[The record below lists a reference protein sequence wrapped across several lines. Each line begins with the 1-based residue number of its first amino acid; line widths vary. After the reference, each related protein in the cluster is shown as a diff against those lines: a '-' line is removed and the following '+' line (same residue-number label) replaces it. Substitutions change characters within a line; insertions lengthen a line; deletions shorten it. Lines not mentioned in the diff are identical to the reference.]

1 MNRLVVRHEEEVR
14 LEHANFLGDSGP
26 ALPAAGGCG
35 SGDRPHAA
43 RSGRPLRSNAEPLTD
58 ADLLDKL
65 RSFGIDLDREGLSK
79 LCEGALSAEE
89 VACELLDSHG
99 LGDDVEAD
107 WIWISLVTLWQRW
120 WPDRVCLEFLDDK
133 VHEGD
138 EGEGRGERGEGEGD
152 EGDEAA
158 QAPIWLDA
166 WSDVLRLCDATG
178 ISSIAEFD
186 ARFPMTQSLY
196 NWNQDLQNTLWNA
209 GLRDHELL
217 LARIGVCE
225 EALRRFPGEDQLMT
239 ENCRRALAESYFE
252 AGLTGK
258 AEELYTAW
266 LAADP
271 GWGWGWIGWA
281 DCYSAGWRES
291 RDYGRAEELLR
302 RGYAVPEVRDQAD
315 IASRLRDLCQE
326 TGRPGEAHE
335 FADLARQLRG
345 KTPAVSMSRRPELA
359 DGHHGPAALRQT
371 TRLDFGPE
379 GLPLNQFDDVM
390 QALRAQPSRFH
401 RDPVRRLVRP
411 KSAGM
416 HRAPAEARRSSKSAA
431 APAPGEL
438 TAGRYPS
445 ASMMLTCG
453 NTI

>member
-1 MNRLVVRHEEEVR
+1 MSGTVRCRAGNR
-14 LEHANFLGDSGP
+14 D
-26 ALPAAGGCG
+26 AAGRPGTNRK
-35 SGDRPHAA
+35 SVWSMQISWVTLDRLCQQQAGADPVIGRMLT
-43 RSGRPLRSNAEPLTD
+43 RSGRPLRSNAEQLTD

-133 VHEGD
+133 VQAGY
-138 EGEGRGERGEGEGD
+138 D

-178 ISSIAEFD
+178 IRSIAEFD

-196 NWNQDLQNTLWNA
+196 NWSQDLQNTLWNA

-225 EALRRFPGEDQLMT
+225 EALRRFPREDQLMT

-252 AGLTGK
+252 AGLTSK

-335 FADLARQLRG
+335 FADLARQLRR
-345 KTPAVSMSRRPELA
+345 KAPAVSMSRRPELA
-359 DGHHGPAALRQT
+359 DGDHGPAALRQT

-390 QALRAQPSRFH
+390 QALRAQPSGSPRSGSPA
-401 RDPVRRLVRP
+401 RATKVGRNAPCP
-411 KSAGM
+411 CGSAKKFKKCCG
-416 HRAPAEARRSSKSAA
+416 STL
-431 APAPGEL
+431 PG
-438 TAGRYPS
+438 S
-445 ASMMLTCG
+445 
-453 NTI
+453 

>member
-1 MNRLVVRHEEEVR
+1 MSGTVRCR
-14 LEHANFLGDSGP
+14 AGSRD
-26 ALPAAGGCG
+26 AAGRPGTNRK
-35 SGDRPHAA
+35 SVWSMQISWVTLDRLCQQQAGADPVIGRMLT
-43 RSGRPLRSNAEPLTD
+43 RSGRPLRSNAEQLTD

-79 LCEGALSAEE
+79 LCEGAPSAEE

-133 VHEGD
+133 VQAGY
-138 EGEGRGERGEGEGD
+138 D

-178 ISSIAEFD
+178 IRSIAEFD

-196 NWNQDLQNTLWNA
+196 NWSQDLQNTLWNA

-225 EALRRFPGEDQLMT
+225 EALRRFPREDQLMT

-315 IASRLRDLCQE
+315 IASRLRDLCRE

-335 FADLARQLRG
+335 FADLARQLRR
-345 KTPAVSMSRRPELA
+345 KAPAVSMSRRPELA
-359 DGHHGPAALRQT
+359 DGDHGPAALRQT
-371 TRLDFGPE
+371 TRAP
-379 GLPLNQFDDVM
+379 
-390 QALRAQPSRFH
+390 
-401 RDPVRRLVRP
+401 RRPTR
-411 KSAGM
+411 
-416 HRAPAEARRSSKSAA
+416 
-431 APAPGEL
+431 
-438 TAGRYPS
+438 
-445 ASMMLTCG
+445 
-453 NTI
+453 

>member
-1 MNRLVVRHEEEVR
+1 MSGTVRCR
-14 LEHANFLGDSGP
+14 AGSRD
-26 ALPAAGGCG
+26 AAGRPGTNRK
-35 SGDRPHAA
+35 SVWSMQISWVTLDRLCQQQAGADPVIGRMLT
-43 RSGRPLRSNAEPLTD
+43 RSGRPLRSNAEQLTD

-133 VHEGD
+133 VQAGY
-138 EGEGRGERGEGEGD
+138 D

-178 ISSIAEFD
+178 IRSIAEFD

-196 NWNQDLQNTLWNA
+196 NWSQDLQNTLWNA

-225 EALRRFPGEDQLMT
+225 EALRRFPREDQLMT

-258 AEELYTAW
+258 AGELYTAW

-281 DCYSAGWRES
+281 DCYSAGWRAS

-335 FADLARQLRG
+335 FADL
-345 KTPAVSMSRRPELA
+345 
-359 DGHHGPAALRQT
+359 
-371 TRLDFGPE
+371 DFGPE

-390 QALRAQPSRFH
+390 QALRAQPSGSPRSGSPA
-401 RDPVRRLVRP
+401 RATKVGRNAPCP
-411 KSAGM
+411 CGSAKKFKKCCG
-416 HRAPAEARRSSKSAA
+416 STL
-431 APAPGEL
+431 PG
-438 TAGRYPS
+438 S
-445 ASMMLTCG
+445 
-453 NTI
+453 